1 MEATQVS
8 TGGSPGTHVGHCPRT
23 NLHGRE
29 DGGTGRLLL
38 ARWIVSSL
46 CLRFQLCLLVATMA
60 QLSQPESLPA
70 LTLSL
75 SAIDLSVCAALP
87 PPPISSQP
95 CGSEVTD
102 QATGAWG
109 GELGAPGGAS
119 WGPLGGRAGGPWLIG
134 IHAPSLHCLFGAEL
148 IKISKVLSA
157 VSAQFP
163 RVCLPS
169 PTLLCRAS
177 AGPPETPSQGSPCSA
192 RCVPGRSGEPRSAS
206 LASHGSAASWLCDL
220 GRSLCLSA
228 SFSYL

>member
-8 TGGSPGTHVGHCPRT
+8 TTPIAGGSPGTHVGHCPRT

-46 CLRFQLCLLVATMA
+46 CLRFQLCPLVATMA

-119 WGPLGGRAGGPWLIG
+119 WGSLAHWHSCPVSPLPLWSRADKNFKGTFCCVSTISPRLSPLSNPPL
-134 IHAPSLHCLFGAEL
+134 PSLCGA
-148 IKISKVLSA
+148 SRDT
-157 VSAQFP
+157 FP
-163 RVCLPS
+163 RV
-169 PTLLCRAS
+169 TLLSPLCPWKVRRA
-177 AGPPETPSQGSPCSA
+177 EVCQ
-192 RCVPGRSGEPRSAS
+192 SGIP
-206 LASHGSAASWLCDL
+206 WLC
-220 GRSLCLSA
+220 C
-228 SFSYL
+228 